1 MKRLV
6 TLAAIILAACGVLY
20 YSSNK
25 LDQAQGITGEN
36 TLNLYNWGD
45 YIDPELITKFE
56 EETGYV
62 VSYETFDSN
71 EAMYTKISQGGTAY
85 DLAVPSEYMIERMI
99 EEDMLIELDHS
110 KIEGIEHL
118 DPDLL
123 DMAFDPGNQYSM
135 PYFWGTLGIVYNTKF
150 IEEGSIEHWDD
161 LWKHEFQDNLMLIDG
176 AREVIGLSLNSLGY
190 SVNSKNDA
198 ELSEAA
204 EKLDT
209 LTPNVKAVVADE
221 IKMYM
226 IQEESSIA
234 VTFSGEV
241 ADMMW
246 ENEDLQ
252 YVIPPEGSNLWFD
265 NFVIP
270 KTAQNTEAAYAFI
283 SFMLDPENAAQNA
296 EYVGYSTPNLSA
308 LDIMPAEITEDEQ
321 FYPSKDT
328 MEHLEV
334 YENLGQEYIGIY
346 NDYFLRF
353 KMHRN

>member
-6 TLAAIILAACGVLY
+6 TLTAIILAACGVLY

-25 LDQAQGITGEN
+25 LDQAQGKTGEN

-45 YIDPELITKFE
+45 YIDPELISKFE
-56 EETGYV
+56 EDTGYV

-71 EAMYTKISQGGTAY
+71 EAMYTKINQGGTAY
-85 DLAVPSEYMIERMI
+85 DLAVPSEYMIERMM
-99 EEDMLIELDHS
+99 EENLLIELDHS
-110 KIEGIEHL
+110 KIKGIENL

-123 DMAFDPGNQYSM
+123 DMAFDPGNKYSI

-150 IEEGSIEHWDD
+150 IEEGAIKHWDD
-161 LWKHEFQDNLMLIDG
+161 LWKPEFKDNLMLIDG
-176 AREVIGLSLNSLGY
+176 AREVMGLSLNSLGY

-198 ELSEAA
+198 ELAEAA

-246 ENEDLQ
+246 ENENLQ

-283 SFMLDPENAAQNA
+283 SFMLEPENAAQNA
-296 EYVGYSTPNLSA
+296 EYVGYSTPNLPA
-308 LDIMPAEITEDEQ
+308 LDIMPDEITEDEQ
-321 FYPSKDT
+321 FYPSEDT

-346 NDYFLRF
+346 NDYFLKF

>member
-161 LWKHEFQDNLMLIDG
+161 LWKPEFQDNLMLIDG

-198 ELSEAA
+198 ELTEAA

>member
-346 NDYFLRF
+346 NDYFLKF